1 MRFLKARFNMKMI
14 VGAAV
19 AVMSL
24 TALSACAF
32 GEPVMKTRSLFAMD
46 TIMEIQAAGD
56 EELLTGAETMIR
68 DLEKKLSV
76 TDEGSEI
83 YALNRDGKAEVSS
96 DVEDIMRRALSVCAE
111 TDGALDISIYPVL
124 KAWGFT
130 TGSYRVP
137 DEEEIDALLENVD
150 YRQVQAQQDTGTVL
164 LSHCTQ
170 QDTGTV
176 LLSSAGGESDKSASS
191 DSGCQVSI
199 APGMQVDLGS
209 VVKGYT
215 GSAVAKYFRDNGV
228 KSALIN
234 LGGNVEC
241 IGKKPDGN
249 KWKVAIKSPFA
260 GSKTGIFGVIEAE
273 DMAIITSGGYERF
286 FEEDGKTYWHILDP
300 KTGYPAENGLVS
312 VTIIGSDG
320 LRCDGLSTALFVMGL
335 DDAMEF
341 WKQHGDF
348 DAVFITDTG
357 EAYVTSGIADSFT
370 LYSEYY
376 DTPLHV
382 LSR

>member
-1 MRFLKARFNMKMI
+1 MRFLKARFNKKMF

-32 GEPVMKTRSLFAMD
+32 GRPVMKTRSLFAMD

-56 EELLTGAETMIR
+56 EELLSGAEEMIR
-68 DLEKKLSV
+68 SLEKKLSV

-83 YALNRDGKAEVSS
+83 YALNRDGKAEVSA
-96 DVEDIMRRALSVCAE
+96 DVADIMGRALSVCAE

-176 LLSSAGGESDKSASS
+176 LVSSAAS
-191 DSGCQVSI
+191 DSKCQVII

-209 VVKGYT
+209 IVKGYT

-260 GSKTGIFGVIEAE
+260 DSQTGIFGVIDAE

-286 FEEDGKTYWHILDP
+286 FEENGKTYWHILDP
-300 KTGYPAENGLVS
+300 TTGYPAENGLVS

-335 DDAMEF
+335 DDAIEF
-341 WKQHGDF
+341 WKKSGDF
-348 DAVFITDTG
+348 DAIFITDAG

>member
-1 MRFLKARFNMKMI
+1 
-14 VGAAV
+14 
-19 AVMSL
+19 
-24 TALSACAF
+24 
-32 GEPVMKTRSLFAMD
+32 MD

-76 TDEGSEI
+76 TDEESEI
-83 YALNRDGKAEVSS
+83 YALNRDGEAVVSS
-96 DVEDIMRRALSVCAE
+96 DVADIMTQALAVCDE

-137 DEEEIDALLENVD
+137 EADEIDALLENVD
-150 YRQVQAQQDTGTVL
+150 YRKVQQDTGTVL
-164 LSHCTQ
+164 LSPP
-170 QDTGTV
+170 
-176 LLSSAGGESDKSASS
+176 SDAEATL
-191 DSGCQVSI
+191 VTI

-215 GSAVAKYFRDNGV
+215 GSAIAQYLRDNGV

-260 GSKTGIFGVIEAE
+260 DSKTGIFGVIDAE
-273 DMAIITSGGYERF
+273 DMAIITSGGYERY

-335 DDAMEF
+335 DSAIDF
-341 WKQHGDF
+341 WKQSGDF
-348 DAVFITDTG
+348 DAVFITESG
-357 EAYVTSGIADSFT
+357 EAYITSGIADSFT

-376 DTPLHV
+376 DAPLHV

>member
-1 MRFLKARFNMKMI
+1 
-14 VGAAV
+14 
-19 AVMSL
+19 
-24 TALSACAF
+24 
-32 GEPVMKTRSLFAMD
+32 MD

-56 EELLTGAETMIR
+56 EELLAGAESMIR

-76 TDEGSEI
+76 TDEQSEI

-96 DVEDIMRRALSVCAE
+96 DVADIMSRALSVCAE
-111 TDGALDISIYPVL
+111 TGGALDISIYPVL

-150 YRQVQAQQDTGTVL
+150 YRKV
-164 LSHCTQ
+164 Q

-176 LLSSAGGESDKSASS
+176 LLSSAAS
-191 DSGCQVSI
+191 DSKCQVII

-215 GSAVAKYFRDNGV
+215 GSAVAQYLRDNGV

-260 GSKTGIFGVIEAE
+260 DSKTGIFGVIDAE

-300 KTGYPAENGLVS
+300 STGYPAENGLVS

-320 LRCDGLSTALFVMGL
+320 LRCDGLSTALFVKGL
-335 DDAMEF
+335 KGATDYWES
-341 WKQHGDF
+341 HEGF
-348 DAVFITDTG
+348 DAVFITDDG
-357 EAYVTSGIADSFT
+357 NVYVTQGIENSCT
-370 LYSEYY
+370 LTAEYR
-376 DTPLHV
+376 DHEIHV
-382 LSR
+382 LSK

>member
-1 MRFLKARFNMKMI
+1 MKMI

-32 GEPVMKTRSLFAMD
+32 GQPTMKTRSLFAMD

-56 EELLTGAETMIR
+56 DEVLSGAEEMIR
-68 DLEKKLSV
+68 GLEKKLSV
-76 TDEGSEI
+76 TDGGSEI
-83 YALNRDGKAEVSS
+83 YALNRDGEAVVSG
-96 DVEDIMRRALSVCAE
+96 DVADIMTRALSVCAE

-137 DEEEIDALLENVD
+137 EADEIEELLENVD
-150 YRQVQAQQDTGTVL
+150 YRKVQQDTGTVL

-215 GSAVAKYFRDNGV
+215 GSAVAQYFRDNGV

-260 GSKTGIFGVIEAE
+260 DSQTGIFGVIDAE

-335 DDAMEF
+335 DDAIEF
-341 WKQHGDF
+341 WKKSGDF
-348 DAVFITDTG
+348 DAIFITDSG
-357 EAYVTSGIADSFT
+357 EAYITSGIADSFT

-376 DTPLHV
+376 DAPLHV

>member
-1 MRFLKARFNMKMI
+1 MKMI

-32 GEPVMKTRSLFAMD
+32 GKPVVKTRSLFAMD

-56 EELLTGAETMIR
+56 EELLSGAEEMIR
-68 DLEKKLSV
+68 GLEKKLSV

-83 YALNRDGKAEVSS
+83 YALNRDGKAEVSGN
-96 DVEDIMRRALSVCAE
+96 VADIMSRALSVCAE

-137 DEEEIDALLENVD
+137 DKEEIDALLENVD

-164 LSHCTQ
+164 LSPA
-170 QDTGTV
+170 V
-176 LLSSAGGESDKSASS
+176 S
-191 DSGCQVSI
+191 DSKCQVII

-241 IGKKPDGN
+241 IGKKPDGT

-260 GSKTGIFGVIEAE
+260 DSQTGIFGVIDAE

-286 FEEDGKTYWHILDP
+286 FEENGKTYWHILDP

-335 DDAMEF
+335 DGAIDF
-341 WKQHGDF
+341 WKQSGDF
-348 DAVFITDTG
+348 DAVFITESG

-376 DTPLHV
+376 DAPLHV

>member
-1 MRFLKARFNMKMI
+1 MRFMKARFNMKMI

-32 GEPVMKTRSLFAMD
+32 GGPTMKTRSLFAMD

-56 EELLTGAETMIR
+56 EEVLSGAETMIR

-76 TDEGSEI
+76 TDEESEI

-96 DVEDIMRRALSVCAE
+96 DVADIMSRALSVCDE
-111 TDGALDISIYPVL
+111 TGGALDISIYPVL

-137 DEEEIDALLENVD
+137 DKEEIDALLENVD
-150 YRQVQAQQDTGTVL
+150 YRKVQQDTGTVL

-215 GSAVAKYFRDNGV
+215 GSAVAQYFRDNGV

-260 GSKTGIFGVIEAE
+260 DSQTGIFGVIDAE

-286 FEEDGKTYWHILDP
+286 FEEDGKNYWHILDP
-300 KTGYPAENGLVS
+300 STGYPAENGLVS

-335 DDAMEF
+335 DSAIDF
-341 WKQHGDF
+341 WKRSGDF
-348 DAVFITDTG
+348 DAVFITDDG
-357 EAYVTSGIADSFT
+357 EAYITSSIADSFT
-370 LYSEYY
+370 LYNEYY

-382 LSR
+382 ISR

>member
-76 TDEGSEI
+76 TDENSEI
-83 YALNRDGKAEVSS
+83 YALNRDGEAVVSP
-96 DVEDIMRRALSVCAE
+96 DVADIMTRALSVCAE
-111 TDGALDISIYPVL
+111 TNGALDISIYPVL

-137 DEEEIDALLENVD
+137 EADEIDALLENVD
-150 YRQVQAQQDTGTVL
+150 YRKVQQDTGTVL
-164 LSHCTQ
+164 LSHCAQ

-191 DSGCQVSI
+191 DLGCQVSI

-260 GSKTGIFGVIEAE
+260 DSQTGIFGVIDAE
-273 DMAIITSGGYERF
+273 DMAIITSGGYERY

-335 DDAMEF
+335 DDAIDF
-341 WKQHGDF
+341 WKQSGDF
-348 DAVFITDTG
+348 DAVFITESG
-357 EAYVTSGIADSFT
+357 EVYITSGIADSFT

-376 DTPLHV
+376 DAPVHV
-382 LSR
+382 VGR

>member
-56 EELLTGAETMIR
+56 EEVLSGAEEMIR
-68 DLEKKLSV
+68 GLEKKLSV

-83 YALNRDGKAEVSS
+83 YALNRDGKAEVSG
-96 DVEDIMRRALSVCAE
+96 DVADIMGRALSVCAE

-137 DEEEIDALLENVD
+137 DKEEIDALLENVD

-164 LSHCTQ
+164 LSPA
-170 QDTGTV
+170 V
-176 LLSSAGGESDKSASS
+176 S
-191 DSGCQVSI
+191 DSKCQVII

-260 GSKTGIFGVIEAE
+260 DSQTGIFGVIDAE

-335 DDAMEF
+335 DSAIDF
-341 WKQHGDF
+341 WKQSGDF

-376 DTPLHV
+376 DAPLHV

>member
-1 MRFLKARFNMKMI
+1 MRFLKARFNMKMF

-32 GEPVMKTRSLFAMD
+32 GEPVVKTRSLFAMD

-56 EELLTGAETMIR
+56 EELLSGAETMIR

-96 DVEDIMRRALSVCAE
+96 DVADIMSRALSVCAE

-137 DEEEIDALLENVD
+137 EEEEIDALLENVD

-164 LSHCTQ
+164 LSP
-170 QDTGTV
+170 
-176 LLSSAGGESDKSASS
+176 AAS
-191 DSGCQVSI
+191 DSKCQVII

-260 GSKTGIFGVIEAE
+260 DSKTGIFGVIEAE

-376 DTPLHV
+376 DAPLHV

>member
-1 MRFLKARFNMKMI
+1 MKMI

-32 GEPVMKTRSLFAMD
+32 GGQVMKTRSLFAMD

-76 TDEGSEI
+76 TDEESEI
-83 YALNRDGKAEVSS
+83 YALNRDGEAVVST
-96 DVEDIMRRALSVCAE
+96 DVADIMTQALAVCDE
-111 TDGALDISIYPVL
+111 TNGALDISIYPVL

-137 DEEEIDALLENVD
+137 DKEEIDGLLENVD
-150 YRQVQAQQDTGTVL
+150 YRKVVMEDATGTVL
-164 LSHCTQ
+164 LAGSHG
-170 QDTGTV
+170 DGSFGWEPKEPSPWLPAKRTV
-176 LLSSAGGESDKSASS
+176 PVAPPVAPA
-191 DSGCQVSI
+191 

-260 GSKTGIFGVIEAE
+260 DSQTGIFGVIEAE

-286 FEEDGKTYWHILDP
+286 FEENGKTYWHILDP

-335 DDAMEF
+335 DSAIDF
-341 WKQHGDF
+341 WKQSGDF
-348 DAVFITDTG
+348 DAVFITDSG
-357 EAYVTSGIADSFT
+357 EAYITSGIADSFT

>member
-1 MRFLKARFNMKMI
+1 MKMF

-32 GEPVMKTRSLFAMD
+32 GGLTMKTRSLFAMD

-56 EELLTGAETMIR
+56 EEVLSGAEEMIR
-68 DLEKKLSV
+68 SLEKKLSV

-96 DVEDIMRRALSVCAE
+96 DVADIMRRALSVCAE

-176 LLSSAGGESDKSASS
+176 LLSPAAS
-191 DSGCQVSI
+191 DSKCQVII

-260 GSKTGIFGVIEAE
+260 DSKTGIFGVIEAE

-286 FEEDGKTYWHILDP
+286 FEEGGKTYWHILDP

>member
-1 MRFLKARFNMKMI
+1 MKMI

-32 GEPVMKTRSLFAMD
+32 GKPVVKTRSLFAMD

-56 EELLTGAETMIR
+56 EELLSGAEEMIR
-68 DLEKKLSV
+68 GLEKKLSV

-83 YALNRDGKAEVSS
+83 YALNRDGKAEVSGN
-96 DVEDIMRRALSVCAE
+96 VADIMSRALSVCAE

-137 DEEEIDALLENVD
+137 DKEEIDALLENVD

-164 LSHCTQ
+164 LSPA
-170 QDTGTV
+170 V
-176 LLSSAGGESDKSASS
+176 S
-191 DSGCQVSI
+191 DSKCQVII

-260 GSKTGIFGVIEAE
+260 DSQTGIFGVIDAE

-286 FEEDGKTYWHILDP
+286 FEENGKTYWHILDP

-335 DDAMEF
+335 DGAIDF
-341 WKQHGDF
+341 WKQSGDF
-348 DAVFITDTG
+348 DAVFITESG

-376 DTPLHV
+376 DAPLHV

>member
-1 MRFLKARFNMKMI
+1 MRFLKARFNKKMF

-19 AVMSL
+19 VVMSL
-24 TALSACAF
+24 SALSACAF
-32 GEPVMKTRSLFAMD
+32 GEPVMKTSSLFAMD
-46 TIMEIQAAGD
+46 TIMEIQVAGD
-56 EELLTGAETMIR
+56 EEVLSGAEEMIR
-68 DLEKKLSV
+68 GLEKKLSV

-96 DVEDIMRRALSVCAE
+96 DVADIMRRALSVCAE

-137 DEEEIDALLENVD
+137 EEEEIDALLKNVD

-176 LLSSAGGESDKSASS
+176 LLSPAAS
-191 DSGCQVSI
+191 DSKCQVII

-260 GSKTGIFGVIEAE
+260 DSKTGIFGVIDAE
-273 DMAIITSGGYERF
+273 DRAIITSGGYERF
-286 FEEDGKTYWHILDP
+286 FEEDGKIYWHILDP

>member
-1 MRFLKARFNMKMI
+1 MRFLKARFNMKMF

-56 EELLTGAETMIR
+56 EKVLSGAEEMIR
-68 DLEKKLSV
+68 SLEKKLSV

-96 DVEDIMRRALSVCAE
+96 DVADIMRRALSVCAE
-111 TDGALDISIYPVL
+111 TGGSLDISIYPVL

-130 TGSYRVP
+130 TGNYRVP

-176 LLSSAGGESDKSASS
+176 LLSPAAS
-191 DSGCQVSI
+191 DSKCQVII

-260 GSKTGIFGVIEAE
+260 DSKTGIFGVIEAE

-376 DTPLHV
+376 DAPLHV

>member
-1 MRFLKARFNMKMI
+1 MKMI

-32 GEPVMKTRSLFAMD
+32 GRPVLKTRSLFAMD

-76 TDEGSEI
+76 TDEESEI
-83 YALNRDGKAEVSS
+83 YALNRDGEAVVSS
-96 DVEDIMRRALSVCAE
+96 DVADIMTRALAVCDE

-137 DEEEIDALLENVD
+137 EADEIDALLENVD
-150 YRQVQAQQDTGTVL
+150 YRKV
-164 LSHCTQ
+164 Q

-260 GSKTGIFGVIEAE
+260 DSQTGIFGVIDAE

-335 DDAMEF
+335 DGAIDF
-341 WKQHGDF
+341 WKKSGDF
-348 DAVFITDTG
+348 DAIFITDSG

-376 DTPLHV
+376 DATVHV
-382 LSR
+382 VGR

>member
-1 MRFLKARFNMKMI
+1 MGFLKARFNKKMLI
-14 VGAAV
+14 GAAV

-32 GEPVMKTRSLFAMD
+32 GQPTMKTRSLFAMD

-76 TDEGSEI
+76 TDEQSEI
-83 YALNRDGKAEVSS
+83 YALNRDGEAVVSG
-96 DVEDIMRRALSVCAE
+96 DVADIMSRALSVCDE
-111 TDGALDISIYPVL
+111 TDGALDITIYPVL

-137 DEEEIDALLENVD
+137 EADEIDALLENVD
-150 YRQVQAQQDTGTVL
+150 YRKVQQDTGTVL
-164 LSHCTQ
+164 LSPT
-170 QDTGTV
+170 
-176 LLSSAGGESDKSASS
+176 SDDEATL
-191 DSGCQVSI
+191 VTI

-260 GSKTGIFGVIEAE
+260 DSKTGIFGVIEAE
-273 DMAIITSGGYERF
+273 DMAIITSGGYERY

-320 LRCDGLSTALFVMGL
+320 LRCDGLSTTLFVMGL
-335 DDAMEF
+335 DSAIDF
-341 WKQHGDF
+341 WKQSGDF
-348 DAVFITDTG
+348 DAIFITDTG
-357 EAYVTSGIADSFT
+357 EAYITSGIADSFT

-376 DTPLHV
+376 DAPVHV
-382 LSR
+382 VGR

>member
-1 MRFLKARFNMKMI
+1 MKMI

-32 GEPVMKTRSLFAMD
+32 GRPVLKTRSLFAMD

-76 TDEGSEI
+76 TDEESEI
-83 YALNRDGKAEVSS
+83 YALNRDGEAVVSS
-96 DVEDIMRRALSVCAE
+96 DVADIMTRALAVCDE

-137 DEEEIDALLENVD
+137 ETGEIERLLENVD
-150 YRQVQAQQDTGTVL
+150 YRKVVMEDDTGTVL
-164 LSHCTQ
+164 LSHCAQ
-170 QDTGTV
+170 YDKRTV
-176 LLSSAGGESDKSASS
+176 PVSSS
-191 DSGCQVSI
+191 

-215 GSAVAKYFRDNGV
+215 GSAIAKYFRDNGV

-260 GSKTGIFGVIEAE
+260 DSQTGIFGVIDAE
-273 DMAIITSGGYERF
+273 DMAIITSGGYERY

-335 DDAMEF
+335 NRAIDF

-348 DAVFITDTG
+348 DAVFITDSG

-376 DTPLHV
+376 DATVHV
-382 LSR
+382 VGR

>member
-32 GEPVMKTRSLFAMD
+32 GQSTMKTRSLFAMD

-56 EELLTGAETMIR
+56 EELLVGAEDMIR
-68 DLEKKLSV
+68 GLEKELSV

-83 YALNRDGKAEVSS
+83 YALNRDGEAVVSPN
-96 DVEDIMRRALSVCAE
+96 VADIMTRALSVCDE
-111 TDGALDISIYPVL
+111 TGGALDISIYPVL

-137 DEEEIDALLENVD
+137 EADEIERLLENVD
-150 YRQVQAQQDTGTVL
+150 YRKVQQDTGTVL

-191 DSGCQVSI
+191 DSGCQVTI

-260 GSKTGIFGVIEAE
+260 DSQTGIFGVIDAE
-273 DMAIITSGGYERF
+273 DMAIITSGGYERY

-335 DDAMEF
+335 DSAIDF
-341 WKQHGDF
+341 WKQSGDF
-348 DAVFITDTG
+348 DAIFITDSG
-357 EAYVTSGIADSFT
+357 EAYITSGIADSFT

-376 DTPLHV
+376 DAPLHV